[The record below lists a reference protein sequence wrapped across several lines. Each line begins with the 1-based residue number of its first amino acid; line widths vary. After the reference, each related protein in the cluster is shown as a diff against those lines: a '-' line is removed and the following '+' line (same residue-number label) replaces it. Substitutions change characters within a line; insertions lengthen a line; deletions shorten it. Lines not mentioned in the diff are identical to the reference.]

1 MNQCK
6 FSFKTINQ
14 VDCNGWEMM
23 ERNSLKMGNHFAF
36 ANGRLYMV
44 DCTLYSNS
52 IKEIRINLSNQ
63 KDSTTY
69 DVLGS
74 RNVVIRK
81 NKIGTSGGKW
91 CAMQQ
96 SQNQHQYDLVPPSNL
111 ILWYPPSSYRYHH
124 HHNLLA
130 KVHTS
135 TIYNI
140 ISKKLVH
147 SFLQDLLCVIKS
159 SRRDL
164 GLKLICSKW
173 D

>member
-1 MNQCK
+1 
-6 FSFKTINQ
+6 
-14 VDCNGWEMM
+14 MM

-81 NKIGTSGGKW
+81 NKIGASGGRKMM
-91 CAMQQ
+91 CTATITKSTSIRPSTSKQF
-96 SQNQHQYDLVPPSNL
+96 NLVVSSKLLPL
-111 ILWYPPSSYRYHH
+111 PSSSQ
-124 HHNLLA
+124 
-130 KVHTS
+130 S
-135 TIYNI
+135 T
-140 ISKKLVH
+140 
-147 SFLQDLLCVIKS
+147 C
-159 SRRDL
+159 
-164 GLKLICSKW
+164 
-173 D
+173 